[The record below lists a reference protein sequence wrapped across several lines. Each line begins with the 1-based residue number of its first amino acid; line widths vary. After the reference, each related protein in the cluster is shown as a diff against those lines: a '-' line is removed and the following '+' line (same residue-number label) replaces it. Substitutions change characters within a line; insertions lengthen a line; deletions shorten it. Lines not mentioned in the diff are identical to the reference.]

1 MIASRVVAKRIHVTG
16 VVQGVGFRPSVYV
29 LAKRLG
35 LAGWVCNTSSGVE
48 IEVNGPEEVLNR
60 FIRDLSSGAPPLSHV
75 DSVSAVDVVPT
86 ASSDFTIHD
95 SVAQML
101 GFQ

>member
-35 LAGWVCNTSSGVE
+35 LSGWVCNTSSGVD
-48 IEVNGPEEVLNR
+48 IEVNGPEEALDC
-60 FIRDLSSGAPPLSHV
+60 FIRDLSLEAPPLSHI
-75 DSVSAVDVVPT
+75 DSISALDIPST
-86 ASSDFTIHD
+86 GSRDFIIHD
-95 SVAQML
+95 SVAQ
-101 GFQ
+101 